1 MDKKKDKRMVIL
13 GVCLVLFVLLTIA
26 TFTGIIRPIDEGM
39 QSFILRIR
47 NNHLTDIFTIITN
60 LGGAYALLAITTL
73 LVLIK
78 KNKKTSL
85 FIAINLIIVFVTSQI
100 FKFIFRRSRPA
111 EIFLV
116 SATGYSYPSGHMMV
130 SCAFYLYILY
140 LIWITIKDKVLKI
153 ILLIMT
159 IVLILSIGFSRI
171 YLGVHYL
178 SDILGG
184 LLLAIAYLMLF
195 LKTTNKVLEGK
206 KE

>member
-1 MDKKKDKRMVIL
+1 MKKKDFRMIIL
-13 GVCLVLFVLLTIA
+13 GICIGLFLVLSVLV
-26 TFTGIIRPIDEGM
+26 FTGVMLPIDEAM
-39 QSFILRIR
+39 QSFILKIR
-47 NNHLTDIFTIITN
+47 NDHLTNILTIITN

-78 KNKKTSL
+78 RNKKTSL
-85 FIAINLIIVFVTSQI
+85 FIALNLIFVFLISQV

-140 LIWITIKDKVLKI
+140 LIWITIKNKVLKI
-153 ILLIMT
+153 ILLIVT

-171 YLGVHYL
+171 YLGVHYFT
-178 SDILGG
+178 DVLGG

-195 LKTTNKVLEGK
+195 LKITNKILVGK